1 MEKLEGKTTAASL
14 RSTSLFIQR
23 WKIHEMHYRVS
34 ADMERKEA
42 RERVC
47 LVTAPKTSISLVR
60 HPCLNMTAVVLRVG
74 K

>member
-1 MEKLEGKTTAASL
+1 M
-14 RSTSLFIQR
+14 RC
-23 WKIHEMHYRVS
+23 VS